1 MKLENVTNEAAKR
14 PDAAPR
20 RWYED
25 ACGTAHALQILGE
38 RWAILILREMMFGP
52 RRFGE
57 LRAGLPGISAN
68 ILTQRLDGLE
78 AAGVVIREKLP
89 SPANAQVYGLTPW
102 GYEAEPIIQVMGRWA
117 TRSPDH
123 DPTLPLSAA
132 SLMLSFRTMID
143 AGRAGDFAARIG
155 FRIGQDRFVA
165 TLADGQIPV
174 VRGEPDQ
181 ADVTFTGDA
190 TVIAGCVYGG
200 VPLAQMEAAGLLSI
214 TGDRA
219 LAERFVTFFPLPEKI
234 TLPPRG

>member
-1 MKLENVTNEAAKR
+1 MKLENVTNDAPKR
-14 PDAAPR
+14 SDAAPR
-20 RWYED
+20 RWSED

-38 RWAILILREMMFGP
+38 RWAILIVREMMFGP

-78 AAGVVIREKLP
+78 AAGVVVREKLP
-89 SPANAQVYGLTPW
+89 PPANAQVYGLTPW

-174 VRGEPDQ
+174 VRGNPDQ
-181 ADVTFTGDA
+181 ADVTLTGDA

-200 VPLAQMEAAGLLSI
+200 VPFAQMEAAGLLSI
-214 TGDRA
+214 TGDRT